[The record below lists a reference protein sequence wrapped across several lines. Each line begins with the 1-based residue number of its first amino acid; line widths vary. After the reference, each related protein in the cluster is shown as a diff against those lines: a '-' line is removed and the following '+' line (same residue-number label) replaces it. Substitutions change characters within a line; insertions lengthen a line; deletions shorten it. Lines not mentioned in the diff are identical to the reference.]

1 MALLRFFGLKFC
13 ECGQPKSASAKAL
26 EDDEERCVFGGH
38 PCGSVR
44 AARYAQTPAKGFG
57 KGGRKEESPCSVLSS
72 PFDSN
77 DYGPPTEPWSGWYVD
92 KHKGEKHPME
102 LDVSVCAKGVVEGS
116 GADAAGKFTIS
127 GTLCG
132 ITADAARHGAKPAVP
147 ADASHVLRIEKH
159 YFEDRFGRERAWS
172 VSAICHSDDEGRS
185 FRGQPCHGEK
195 PIRGGELVFDRSPVS
210 AFE

>member
-1 MALLRFFGLKFC
+1 MAMLRFFGLKFC

-26 EDDEERCVFGGH
+26 DDDEERCVFGGH
-38 PCGSVR
+38 PCGRVQ
-44 AARYAQTPAKGFG
+44 AARYARTPAKGFDA
-57 KGGRKEESPCSVLSS
+57 GGRREESPCSVLSS
-72 PFDSN
+72 PFAVDE
-77 DYGPPTEPWSGWYVD
+77 GPPMEPWSGWYVD
-92 KHKGEKHPME
+92 KHRGEKHPME

-116 GADAAGKFTIS
+116 GADAAGKFTIT
-127 GTLCG
+127 GTLCDVS
-132 ITADAARHGAKPAVP
+132 ADAVRHGAESPAVP
-147 ADASHVLRIEKH
+147 ADASHVLRVEKH